1 METKCLE
8 EEAALLR
15 ERALESQHDMHRL
28 KTDLDAA
35 LNDLSV
41 KNSALSE
48 LHCEVSKLRLVLTQ
62 LGYKNENVEE
72 LLQEVNAARS
82 RDQADDGMEGAHCR
96 Y

>member
-1 METKCLE
+1 MVNKSLE

-15 ERALESQHDMHRL
+15 ERALESQHDMHRI

-62 LGYKNENVEE
+62 LGYKNDNVED
-72 LLQEVNAARS
+72 EVNAARS